1 MTMNIKEAK
10 EQIKNAMTAYFTKDE
25 FGSYAVPVE
34 KQRPVFLMGPPG
46 IGKTAIMEQIAQEL
60 DVCLVSYS
68 MTHHTRQSA
77 LGLPFIEKKVFNGKE
92 YQVSEYTMSEIIA
105 SVYETMEATGKKEGI
120 LFLDEI
126 NCVSETLAPTMLQF
140 LQCKTFGN
148 QAVPGGWVI
157 VAAGNPPEYNKS
169 VREFD
174 LVTLDRVRRIDI
186 EPKLSVWQDYARA
199 HRLHPA
205 VTAYLELRPQHFYKI
220 ENDVDGVQFVT
231 ARGWEDLSAYL
242 QAADRLTLPVDE
254 GVIGQYL
261 RHPEVARDF
270 AAYWVLYRKY
280 HEDYGVEDILQGKP
294 YDAVIARAM
303 DASFD
308 ERISLVSLLLAGLN
322 TRFADARATGAVTDA
337 CYQQLR
343 SFKRTLSQQPDADPA
358 DLFAERCDA
367 YRAKLEADK
376 TAGALLPDEAAART
390 RTLALLTAWSR
401 SLDNGLDADEAFDTV
416 RGAFN
421 TQVQRR
427 EEAVSA
433 ASNALEFAFDFM
445 EQAFEDGQ
453 EMVVFVNEL
462 ALGPDSAPFLAE
474 NDCERFEQYSEK
486 LLLHGG
492 EDELLAELQRDDVR
506 AGEHS
511 AEF

>member
-1 MTMNIKEAK
+1 MNIKEAK

-77 LGLPFIEKKVFNGKE
+77 LGLPFIEKKVFNRKE

-242 QAADRLTLPVDE
+242 QAADRLALPVDE

-506 AGEHS
+506 AEEHS

>member
-1 MTMNIKEAK
+1 MSKKI
-10 EQIKNAMTAYFTKDE
+10 
-25 FGSYAVPVE
+25 P
-34 KQRPVFLMGPPG
+34 FLQMF
-46 IGKTAIMEQIAQEL
+46 AALCQWQEL
-60 DVCLVSYS
+60 
-68 MTHHTRQSA
+68 A
-77 LGLPFIEKKVFNGKE
+77 
-92 YQVSEYTMSEIIA
+92 
-105 SVYETMEATGKKEGI
+105 EAVE
-120 LFLDEI
+120 
-126 NCVSETLAPTMLQF
+126 
-140 LQCKTFGN
+140 
-148 QAVPGGWVI
+148 GWVI

-242 QAADRLTLPVDE
+242 QAADKLALPVDE

-416 RGAFN
+416 RGAFD

-445 EQAFEDGQ
+445 EQAFAESQ
-453 EMVVFVNEL
+453 EMVVFVTDLTVNPASHQFLTENGCERYFKYNKDLLLDHRKAALQQEL
-462 ALGPDSAPFLAE
+462 AAE
-474 NDCERFEQYSEK
+474 QRR
-486 LLLHGG
+486 HGG
-492 EDELLAELQRDDVR
+492 V
-506 AGEHS
+506 
-511 AEF
+511 

>member
-1 MTMNIKEAK
+1 MNIKEAK

-242 QAADRLTLPVDE
+242 QAADRLALPVDE

-416 RGAFN
+416 RGAFD

-506 AGEHS
+506 AEEHS